1 MERKEWPPPPLAG
14 VLSLPT
20 AWGTASQG
28 GGWGE
33 SGGQT
38 QVHRRRLE
46 ALLEPLAFSE
56 VSGFL
61 LKKKKKCH
69 GAFSESS
76 QPSAACSPSLVFD
89 ACCYYDYFKTL
100 SFLLLYSA
108 NCSSRKPPHRGNCML
123 EGSYSQKLD
132 TGADKHLSN
141 I

>member
-61 LKKKKKCH
+61 LKKKKNAMVPFLSPANPPQPARLLWSLMLVAIMIILKLCH
-69 GAFSESS
+69 FYYYILLTAVHANLPTEGI
-76 QPSAACSPSLVFD
+76 ACLKVVILRS
-89 ACCYYDYFKTL
+89 
-100 SFLLLYSA
+100 
-108 NCSSRKPPHRGNCML
+108 
-123 EGSYSQKLD
+123 
-132 TGADKHLSN
+132 
-141 I
+141 